1 MTDHEI
7 WQTVGRA
14 VFLAVGIVALL
25 LATQRRK
32 R

>member
-14 VFLAVGIVALL
+14 VFGAILLIALL
-25 LATQRRK
+25 YNILK
-32 R
+32 RGK

>member
-7 WQTVGRA
+7 WQFVGRA
-14 VFLAVGIVALL
+14 VFLAIGFIAVAY
-25 LATQRRK
+25 AIRDRR